1 MTRPSGSSDAAA
13 PTDSPAAH
21 IDAPPSAPVD
31 EKGKGKAIKSDDCME
46 EVDDDEEDDEDDGD
60 DDDEAE
66 DDDEMDDV
74 SVFRAI
80 PCSFNAGHAFI
91 TCFWGCF
98 CVYIRF
104 CFCCANLGRVVTDRV
119 SCIGG

>member
-13 PTDSPAAH
+13 PTDSPPH

-66 DDDEMDDV
+66 DDEMDDV
-74 SVFRAI
+74 SVFRA
-80 PCSFNAGHAFI
+80 HL
-91 TCFWGCF
+91 
-98 CVYIRF
+98 V
-104 CFCCANLGRVVTDRV
+104 RVTRSLRV
-119 SCIGG
+119 LCLYSILFLLCQCGTRRD